1 MRLLSRTPASH
12 VTYFEYM
19 NLKRALLCARAGV
32 TVSVRACARVFM
44 CTYMCVCTSVCVCV
58 CVCTYVRA
66 RVFIRLCGCVCVNTY
81 FTLDSREGNRS
92 RAVAPTVT
100 RRSIRLEWIA

>member
-32 TVSVRACARVFM
+32 TVSVRACAHVFM
-44 CTYMCVCTSVCVCV
+44 CTYVCVYKCVCV
-58 CVCTYVRA
+58 CMCVYIRTSACVHTSVWVRVCKYV
-66 RVFIRLCGCVCVNTY
+66 FYTG
-81 FTLDSREGNRS
+81 F
-92 RAVAPTVT
+92 T
-100 RRSIRLEWIA
+100 RRESLEGRGANRDSEVD